1 MTRLPVTGPF
11 RVTATYGQKGSHWAT
26 HHRGI
31 DLVAEDPR
39 IFCTCYGTVRT
50 VAYDKNG
57 WGYYVSV
64 GDAEDQRHIFCH
76 LQEGS
81 ITVKPGEEVTPLTVL
96 GKMGASGNVTGPHLH
111 YQYQDGDIVR
121 DPTLYLGIPNKVGAY
136 RSEDFKN
143 PVFRDAAA
151 IPPWAEEAVNAAVAA
166 GLMLG
171 DAEGT
176 FRPNAPLTRA
186 EMAVIL
192 QRLTDKT

>member
-64 GDAEDQRHIFCH
+64 GDAEDQRHIFCRC
-76 LQEGS
+76 LKGC
-81 ITVKPGEEVTPLTVL
+81 
-96 GKMGASGNVTGPHLH
+96 
-111 YQYQDGDIVR
+111 
-121 DPTLYLGIPNKVGAY
+121 
-136 RSEDFKN
+136 
-143 PVFRDAAA
+143 
-151 IPPWAEEAVNAAVAA
+151 
-166 GLMLG
+166 
-171 DAEGT
+171 
-176 FRPNAPLTRA
+176 RP
-186 EMAVIL
+186 L
-192 QRLTDKT
+192 QRHTSCPWHFSPQPTR